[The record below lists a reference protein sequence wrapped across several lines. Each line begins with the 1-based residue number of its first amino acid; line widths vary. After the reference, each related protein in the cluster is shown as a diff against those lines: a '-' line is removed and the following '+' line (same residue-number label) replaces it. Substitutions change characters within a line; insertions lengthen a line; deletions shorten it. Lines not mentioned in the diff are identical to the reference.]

1 MPATTP
7 GPILI
12 LDYDPAWP
20 ALFEAERARLQ
31 AAIGEWA
38 VAIEHVGST
47 SVPGLAAKPIIDIGV
62 ALRSFEDALH
72 CITPL
77 FELGYQCL
85 GEYGI
90 PGRVFFRK
98 LTGTPAPGQDSG
110 GIGRTH
116 HVHVYQHDHYEFVQ
130 QILFRDYLRAHPE
143 TAREYEQLKRQLARE
158 HTDMNEYAMAKTE
171 FVQKILREAGVSVA
185 PANIPGVEET
195 AAQAT
200 SPSLRSAKRGSSD
213 KRRTQSRGG

>member
-1 MPATTP
+1 MGATMPAATP

-12 LDYDPAWP
+12 LDYDPAW
-20 ALFEAERARLQ
+20 ASQFEAERKLLQ
-31 AAIGEWA
+31 DALGEWA

-47 SVPGLAAKPIIDIGV
+47 AVPGLAAKPIIDIGV

-90 PGRVFFRK
+90 PGRIFFRK
-98 LTGTPAPGQDSG
+98 LTDTPLPGQDGG

-116 HVHVYQHDHYEFVQ
+116 HVHVYQQDHYEFAQ
-130 QILFRDYLRAHPE
+130 QTAFRDYMRAHPE
-143 TAREYEQLKRQLARE
+143 AAREYEQLKRKLAAE
-158 HTDMNEYAMAKTE
+158 HTDMNSYAMAKSE
-171 FVQKILREAGVSVA
+171 FVQQVLARARS
-185 PANIPGVEET
+185 T
-195 AAQAT
+195 A
-200 SPSLRSAKRGSSD
+200 
-213 KRRTQSRGG
+213 

>member
-1 MPATTP
+1 MPAAP
-7 GPILI
+7 AGPILI

-20 ALFEAERARLQ
+20 ALFQEERARLQ
-31 AAIGEWA
+31 GAIGEWA

-47 SVPGLAAKPIIDIGV
+47 AVPGLAAKPIIDIGV

-98 LTGTPAPGQDSG
+98 LTDTPLPGQDG
-110 GIGRTH
+110 GGVGRTH
-116 HVHVYQHDHYEFVQ
+116 HVHAYQQDHYEFVQ
-130 QILFRDYLRAHPE
+130 QTLFRDYLRAHPE
-143 TAREYEQLKRQLARE
+143 TAREYEQVKRRLAVE
-158 HTDMNEYAMAKTE
+158 HTDMNEYAMAKSD
-171 FVQKILREAGVSVA
+171 FVRDILARAR
-185 PANIPGVEET
+185 
-195 AAQAT
+195 
-200 SPSLRSAKRGSSD
+200 SPRSSA
-213 KRRTQSRGG
+213 

>member
-1 MPATTP
+1 MPAP
-7 GPILI
+7 SAGPILI

-38 VAIEHVGST
+38 LAIEHVGST
-47 SVPGLAAKPIIDIGV
+47 AVPGLAAKPIIDIGV

-98 LTGTPAPGQDSG
+98 LTDSPKPGQDG
-110 GIGRTH
+110 GGVGRTH
-116 HVHVYQHDHYEFVQ
+116 HVHVYQQDHYEFVQ
-130 QILFRDYLRAHPE
+130 QTLFRDYLRAHPE
-143 TAREYEQLKRQLARE
+143 TAREYEQLKRRLAE
-158 HTDMNEYAMAKTE
+158 QHTDMNEYAVAKSD
-171 FVQKILREAGVSVA
+171 FVQGILKRARSSV
-185 PANIPGVEET
+185 
-195 AAQAT
+195 
-200 SPSLRSAKRGSSD
+200 
-213 KRRTQSRGG
+213 

>member
-1 MPATTP
+1 MPAAP
-7 GPILI
+7 VGPILI

-47 SVPGLAAKPIIDIGV
+47 AVPGLAAKPIIDIGV
-62 ALRSFEDALH
+62 ALRSLEDALH

-90 PGRVFFRK
+90 PGRIFFRK
-98 LTGTPAPGQDSG
+98 LTDTPLPGQDGG

-116 HVHVYQHDHYEFVQ
+116 HIHVYQQDHYEYAQ
-130 QILFRDYLRAHPE
+130 QTLFRDYIRSHPAA
-143 TAREYEQLKRQLARE
+143 AREYEQVKRRLAEE
-158 HTDMNEYAMAKTE
+158 HSDMNEYAMAKSD
-171 FVQKILREAGVSVA
+171 FVQDIL
-185 PANIPGVEET
+185 
-195 AAQAT
+195 
-200 SPSLRSAKRGSSD
+200 AKARKSGS
-213 KRRTQSRGG
+213 RA